1 MILPRLAVLL
11 VVALAVYLLRQIRLV
26 HWVGRHELLVG
37 DAEMLS
43 EAEHE

>member
-11 VVALAVYLLRQIRLV
+11 VVVLAVYLVRQVRLV

-37 DAEMLS
+37 DAELVR